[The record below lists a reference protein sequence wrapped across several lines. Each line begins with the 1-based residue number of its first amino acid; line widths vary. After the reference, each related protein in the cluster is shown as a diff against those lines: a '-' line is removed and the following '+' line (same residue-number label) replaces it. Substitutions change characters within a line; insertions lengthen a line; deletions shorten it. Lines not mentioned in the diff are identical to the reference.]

1 MFDEWASLKKLAK
14 DVKKEIAPLVQNE
27 NEKTINLIKKL
38 EEDLKQFTAEIKKR
52 DFYFY
57 KTGVEEA
64 KKKLD
69 AIYEEVKIFEEK
81 IEDYGYNA

>member
-1 MFDEWASLKKLAK
+1 MAK

-38 EEDLKQFTAEIKKR
+38 EEDLKQFIAEIKKR

-69 AIYEEVKIFEEK
+69 TIYEEIKVFEDK